1 MHELSLAENILKIAL
16 AKAKE
21 HNIKTITGVN
31 LCAGRHF
38 YLEETGLKE
47 CWLLVT
53 KDSIASA
60 SELRIKLNNNET
72 PEGYYIESIEGD

>member
-21 HNIKTITGVN
+21 NDIKTITKVN
-31 LCAGRHF
+31 LCAGMHF
-38 YLEETGLKE
+38 YIEEKGLKE
-47 CWLLVT
+47 CWHLIA

-60 SELRIKLNNNET
+60 SELIIKLNKTES
-72 PEGYYIESIEGD
+72 PEAYYIESIEGN